1 MNTLMIAAAAGA
13 ALIATSIVTSAS
25 AQIAPN
31 WRVAPSFQSAPS
43 WAARTDA
50 AAYLVSSQKDGLRP
64 DAAAVM
70 DRGVGANFAT
80 VELNH
85 PINDRLSGEVNRR
98 YVGETDAHYHAVV
111 DRNAGDYQASDV
123 TWGFSY
129 RFGR

>member
-1 MNTLMIAAAAGA
+1 MKSLLIAAAAGA
-13 ALIATSIVTSAS
+13 ALIATSAS
-25 AQIAPN
+25 AQISPA

-50 AAYLVSSQKDGLRP
+50 AAYLVSSQKDGPRP
-64 DAAAVM
+64 DSAEVM
-70 DRGVGANFAT
+70 NRGVGSNFAT
-80 VELNH
+80 VELNQ
-85 PINDRLSGEVNRR
+85 PINDNLSGEINRR
-98 YVGETDAHYHAVV
+98 YVGETDAHYHTVV